1 MSSGLCPAIAIE
13 QNKSIGSS
21 RSSVWTI
28 TEIDD
33 YVRLLFAKLGDMYS
47 YASGEKIEAQ
57 TIDTIMSTIKK
68 DYVDEK
74 VYLLQQVRDFD
85 NKEYFDDFV
94 KKNRSKVE
102 RGKWFTRYL
111 LFSTGGSSEDVS
123 DNHSFLDPTE
133 FFYLETPT
141 INVKYFPLSVYWIY
155 DRVTIEDKRMARL
168 KEDVIKI
175 LTEVPKFGIYV
186 EGVKKKWLWSDAYI
200 TWFTDKNYDAAHDI
214 QYPDFTPQHFSPN
227 RQEWACDHCHGLGEV
242 LQVDMQRVLDVNSAY
257 LNAVLP
263 WRDSKLWQAILK
275 KLAHRH
281 DIDVDM
287 RWTDMPEWFQHIV
300 INGDEELLRIP
311 MGDGKY
317 VSMYYKGIEDIL
329 RDQYHKWVL
338 TVDFQ
343 AMLEMKQCPAC
354 MGARLKKESLHVMVS
369 LPRKDA
375 RSYRKAVTKAVTTID
390 WAVLDVSDVMFSL
403 QDRWLFNIHDI
414 HQLSIHD
421 LVWFFST
428 FKSTTTKAQVLVDRI
443 LNPLLDRLQTIDSL
457 GLGYLNLHRGV
468 KTLSGGEVQRLRLA
482 KQLWNKLT
490 GILYV
495 LDEPTIGLDDAEIQR
510 MILAIRQLQQMGNSI
525 VVVEHHAAF
534 IAACDWVIEVW
545 PWAGDFGGRITFEGS
560 IDNFLAS
567 TALTADYLTGRK
579 TVDVDFEHNPQ
590 QTMVSIKKASKY
602 NLQGIDVSIPL
613 GGFTIITWSSGA
625 GKTTLMYTTLYRF
638 LHEREKFVQSYI
650 RLELLKKGMSRQ
662 EIISAPVMKREEYQH
677 FANVATQYF
686 FKDLAVET
694 ILWYEHIDN
703 IVYVDQSSIGKTPRS
718 CPATFIGVFDDIRQL
733 FAGVADAKYL
743 WFNAGHFSFNSWQW
757 ACPECK
763 WYGYKKIE
771 LQFLPDTYVPCDMCH
786 GRRYKPEVLEIK
798 RRDHTI
804 GQVLDMYIKDAL
816 VFFEEMS
823 HIHEQLTLLCEIGLG
838 YLTMGQ
844 PAHTLSWWES
854 QRLKLVK
861 HLIKSFK
868 WHTMYFLDE
877 PTVGLHPVDI
887 ERLLKVLKRFLNNWD
902 SVIMIEHDQ
911 DLLRFADKVIRL
923 HDGKLVE

>member
-33 YVRLLFAKLGDMYS
+33 YVRLFFSKLGDMYS

-57 TIDTIMSTIKK
+57 TVETIMSTIKK
-68 DYVDEK
+68 EYADEK
-74 VYLLQQVRDFD
+74 VYLLQQIRDFD
-85 NKEYFDDFV
+85 DKEYFDEFV

-111 LFSTGGSSEDVS
+111 ILTREWSANDDSSPQLSV
-123 DNHSFLDPTE
+123 LDPTE
-133 FFYLETPT
+133 FFYLETPN
-141 INVKYFPLSVYWIY
+141 IAQKYFPLSVYGIY

-186 EGVKKKWLWSDAYI
+186 ESGHKWASFRGKHVV
-200 TWFTDKNYDAAHDI
+200 WFTDKNYDATHDI
-214 QYPDFTPQHFSPN
+214 EYPDFSSQHFSPN
-227 RQEWACDHCHGLGEV
+227 RQEWACDHCHGLWEV
-242 LQVDMQRVLDVNSAY
+242 LQVDMQRVLDPNSVY

-263 WRDSKLWQAILK
+263 WRDSRLWQAILK

-287 RWTDMPEWFQHIV
+287 RRTDIPEWFQYIV

-329 RDQYHKWVL
+329 RDQYSKWVL

-343 AMLEMKQCPAC
+343 AMLEMKQCPICA
-354 MGARLKKESLHVMVS
+354 GARLKKESLHVMVA
-369 LPRKDA
+369 LPLKDSKIY
-375 RSYRKAVTKAVTTID
+375 RSAIDNNVWTTD
-390 WAVLDVSDVMFSL
+390 DLVVSDVL
-403 QDRWLFNIHDI
+403 RTLHVRWLFNIHDI

-421 LVWFFST
+421 LVWFFSI
-428 FKSTTTKAQVLVDRI
+428 FKASTTKAQVLVDRI
-443 LNPLLDRLQTIDSL
+443 VNPLLDRLQTIDWL
-457 GLGYLNLHRGV
+457 GLGYLNLHRWV

-482 KQLWNKLT
+482 KQLGNKLT

-495 LDEPTIGLDDAEIQR
+495 LDEPTIWLDNTEIQR
-510 MILAIRQLQQMGNSI
+510 MIVAIRQLQQMGNSI

-534 IAACDWVIEVW
+534 ISACDWVIEVW
-545 PWAGDFGGRITFEGS
+545 PWAWDFGGTITFEWP
-560 IDNFLAS
+560 IDSFLTS
-567 TALTADYLTGRK
+567 SALTADYLTGRK
-579 TVDVDFEHNPQ
+579 TVDVEFDHKPQ
-590 QTMVSIKKASKY
+590 QNMISIKKASKY
-602 NLQGIDVSIPL
+602 NLQWIDVSIPL
-613 GGFTIITWSSGA
+613 GGFTIITGPSGA

-638 LHEREKFVQSYI
+638 MSEREKFVQSYI
-650 RLELLKKGMSRQ
+650 RLELLKKGMSWQ
-662 EIISAPVMKREEYQH
+662 DIISAPVMKREEYQH
-677 FANVATQYF
+677 FANLAVQHF
-686 FKDLAVET
+686 FRDLAVET
-694 ILWYEHIDN
+694 ILWYEHVDN

-743 WFNAGHFSFNSWQW
+743 WFNAGHFSFNSWQG

-804 GQVLDMYIKDAL
+804 GQVLDMYVKDAL
-816 VFFEEMS
+816 LFFEEMS
-823 HIHEQLTLLCEIGLG
+823 HIHDQLALMCEIGLG

-844 PAHTLSWWES
+844 PAHTLSWGES

-868 WHTMYFLDE
+868 GHTMYFLDE

-887 ERLLKVLKRFLNNWD
+887 ERLLKVLKRFLNNGD

-923 HDGKLVE
+923 DNGSLV